1 MSFILYLCIAWL
13 VCGVAYAIALIRH
26 LDEYSAE
33 WFIKYLRIED
43 NDFDSAEERKAVMSM
58 TPKECLRYMRV
69 LGFFGLV
76 LAGPIGFTIAPYKEV
91 VADIKLWKTA
101 GSLRRAR
108 DAYSKED

>member
-1 MSFILYLCIAWL
+1 MTFLLIIIVAWL
-13 VCGVAYAIALIRH
+13 VCGVAYSIAIIRH

-69 LGFFGLV
+69 LVFFGLV

-108 DAYSKED
+108 ELSTK